1 MTAAKAAACGEEPK
15 AGTPA
20 PCEDVGDDLEELVA
34 PVGLPVVVDER
45 RLEEPVLVF
54 VFAGVLPEDVVE
66 RREVVGPIAV
76 VGAVIR
82 LFSVSLKVPV
92 MPVRVNLAEKL
103 WYGYWPSMSLREV
116 KRMK

>member
-15 AGTPA
+15 AGTAA
-20 PCEDVGDDLEELVA
+20 PCEDVGDDLGEVVA
-34 PVGLPVVVDER
+34 PVGLLVVVDR
-45 RLEEPVLVF
+45 RLEEPVFVF
-54 VFAGVLPEDVVE
+54 VLAGVLPEDVVE
-66 RREVVGPIAV
+66 RGEVVEPPIAE

-103 WYGYWPSMSLREV
+103 WYGYWPSMSLAEV
-116 KRMK
+116 KRIK